1 MKPIFISTKRRC
13 YFMMLENSQT
23 VPAAMEEK
31 NNISFNP
38 YKENTCFFLGNPGIG
53 KSASYLKLR
62 EHYLK
67 ECELIESSPI
77 QFYR

>member
-13 YFMMLENSQT
+13 YFMLLENSQT
-23 VPAAMEEK
+23 VPATMEGKEH
-31 NNISFNP
+31 ISFNP
-38 YKENTCFFLGNPGIG
+38 YKENTCFFIEKPDTG
-53 KSASYLKLR
+53 KSASYLKLQ
-62 EHYLK
+62 EYYLK